1 MLLNWLETN
10 RHLCKLKLTKKS
22 FNFLVYMR
30 KFLKDIILS
39 ILINAWI
46 LYWLN
51 YYQFWLSINTSTA
64 NEIEAYFILGFI
76 FWIVNFWLKKV
87 INMLSFPLR
96 WLSFWLISILI
107 NVWILYFFEYYI
119 NANYSQIA
127 TVSLSWDWIRV
138 LIISVVVSVAYSLLS
153 KLLK

>member
-76 FWIVNFWLKKV
+76 FWIVNFWLKKI

-138 LIISVVVSVAYSLLS
+138 LIISVVVSIAYSLLS

>member
-1 MLLNWLETN
+1 M
-10 RHLCKLKLTKKS
+10 S
-22 FNFLVYMR
+22 FKFFVWMR
-30 KFLKDIILS
+30 KFLKDILLS
-39 ILINAWI
+39 ILINAGI

-51 YYQFWLSINTSTA
+51 YYHFWMSIETSTA

-87 INMLSFPLR
+87 INLLSFPLR

-138 LIISVVVSVAYSLLS
+138 LIISVVVSIAYSLLS

>member
-1 MLLNWLETN
+1 LLLNWLETN

-138 LIISVVVSVAYSLLS
+138 LIISVVVSIAYSLLS

>member
-1 MLLNWLETN
+1 LLLNWLETN

-76 FWIVNFWLKKV
+76 FWIVNFWLKKI

-138 LIISVVVSVAYSLLS
+138 LIISVVVSLAYSLLS

>member
-138 LIISVVVSVAYSLLS
+138 LIISVVVSIAYSLLS